1 VARLPDER
9 RCLKRAVLLAAG
21 VTLLATCAA
30 QSARADT
37 SAQIRVLAAH
47 AESDPVALAQLRTVT
62 VVDGRQVDFAAL
74 LHTSGPALQGR
85 LRALAVAG
93 PTPATR
99 PDAAAQAKHILSG
112 RRFTGSAVPRPFH
125 RMLAWLGGKLSF
137 IDRFVRWLG
146 RLVPG
151 GVSVVWTILCAI
163 VVGIAAAVALRIARR
178 REGRVLTLEQHT
190 RRRQL
195 GDPGALDRAAAEAE
209 ERGEFELALRLRF
222 RAGLIRLGRADR
234 LPLRDSL
241 TSGQAAELLHLED
254 FDALARD
261 FDEVVYG
268 RRPPGRED
276 VVRAREEWARVL
288 ARAGN
293 P

>member
-1 VARLPDER
+1 M
-9 RCLKRAVLLAAG
+9 KRAVLAAG
-21 VTLLATCAA
+21 AIVLATCAA

-37 SAQIRVLAAH
+37 SAQIRVLAAR
-47 AESDPVALAQLRTVT
+47 AESDPVALAQLRNVT

-74 LHTSGPALQGR
+74 LHASGPALQGR
-85 LRALAVAG
+85 LRALSVAG
-93 PTPATR
+93 PTPATH
-99 PDAAAQAKHILSG
+99 PDASTQAKHILSG
-112 RRFTGSAVPRPFH
+112 RRFTGSSVPRPFH
-125 RMLAWLGGKLSF
+125 RVLSWLGGKLSF

-151 GVSVVWTILCAI
+151 GVTVVWTILAAV

-178 REGRVLTLEQHT
+178 RDGRVLLLEQRSRH
-190 RRRQL
+190 RQL
-195 GDPGALDRAAAEAE
+195 EDPGALDRAAAEAE
-209 ERGEFELALRLRF
+209 EHGEFELALRLRF

-276 VVRAREEWARVL
+276 VARAREEWARVL

-293 P
+293 A